1 MNNNTKLEIAIEIM
15 SAKIAKTSKEEN
27 NEKKLD
33 ELMNER
39 TKMYQFDEKTID
51 KIINIY
57 GKEIKQREKKQ

>member
-27 NEKKLD
+27 DEKKLD

-57 GKEIKQREKKQ
+57 GKEIK

>member
-57 GKEIKQREKKQ
+57 GKEIK

>member
-1 MNNNTKLEIAIEIM
+1 MHMNNNTKLEIAIEIM

-57 GKEIKQREKKQ
+57 GKEIK

>member
-57 GKEIKQREKKQ
+57 GKEIN